1 MTRREF
7 TLSSGVGPDVKI
19 LLDEA
24 VEADFRSLF
33 AHPGWKRYSAL
44 LIKQRASVFEGLM
57 VAKND
62 EYAKR
67 IGVAE
72 GLSLAVNQI
81 AHMVLSYEQKEIAKH
96 VTAESTK
103 QSQPKG

>member
-1 MTRREF
+1 MHIE
-7 TLSSGVGPDVKI
+7 
-19 LLDEA
+19 LDEA
-24 VEADFRSLF
+24 VEANLRSLM
-33 AHPGWKRYSAL
+33 AHPGWKLYSAL
-44 LIKQRASVFEGLM
+44 LLKQRASVFEGLM
-57 VAKND
+57 VASHD

-81 AHMVLSYEQKEIAKH
+81 AHMVQNYEQKEHAKH
-96 VTAESTK
+96 VAAESTK